1 MKRIAALT
9 VLLALLGITG
19 VSLAA
24 PATAAAGC
32 SCPTMERTTME
43 AIDLVR

>member
-24 PATAAAGC
+24 PAASACGC
-32 SCPTMERTTME
+32 SSAQQTTTNLE
-43 AIDLVR
+43 ATDLVR